1 MCVDMNLST
10 WHSSVKSHALVCRGN
25 CSTVGLTKKEE
36 ERESGQKEARI
47 LCLYLRVI
55 FLAWDIPH
63 ALETNVHMFALIVF
77 IFIYVCGMEC
87 GLVAI
92 KPCFTMSMEEP
103 RRILETSRMMVLQML
118 TVAWHLIAGSLGHL
132 VTWWCATCHDAIQ
145 DVKSYLVLGDLCHAI
160 TLCHCH
166 GTLPLVL
173 DGGAVLDQR
182 PVPAVSLARCKKAK
196 SNLFPRRDSLRVLAS
211 ICTCQDCAFSLG
223 LKKNNLPW
231 NG

>member
-1 MCVDMNLST
+1 
-10 WHSSVKSHALVCRGN
+10 
-25 CSTVGLTKKEE
+25 
-36 ERESGQKEARI
+36 
-47 LCLYLRVI
+47 
-55 FLAWDIPH
+55 
-63 ALETNVHMFALIVF
+63 
-77 IFIYVCGMEC
+77 MEC

-103 RRILETSRMMVLQML
+103 RIETSRMMVLQML

-173 DGGAVLDQR
+173 DWGAVLDQR

-196 SNLFPRRDSLRVLAS
+196 SNLFPRRDSLRVLSS
-211 ICTCQDCAFSLG
+211 ICTCQDCVFSLG
-223 LKKNNLPW
+223 FQKKTTCLEMGRWWVCLSAVPIPEYPQFGPQSSEASLSTLMRTAFLMVKDNYCLMTN
-231 NG
+231 